1 MLTLVLAALR
11 ARRAQA
17 FILFVLA
24 AFAGAA
30 AAAAPGYAL
39 AATRSVATAEI
50 LAATPAER
58 TLSVRKDL
66 PLEGAVDDLAA
77 ALRERLD
84 LPAFTD
90 IGGAHLDGQ
99 ARTPAGDTSSR
110 IAYRADLCAHVLLDG
125 ACPAGAGEAVT
136 STRTAARLGLRVGD
150 RLDYTSTAVAAP
162 FQLRIVGVYR
172 PREPYEPY
180 WGRGLL
186 AVARAGE
193 TGEGAHAADDAIF
206 VSERGLAA
214 LRASR
219 VTATLDRVATG
230 AAFVATDPA
239 GLPDRVARVQYE
251 MHLDGYELETE
262 LPALAQR
269 VERDQRLV
277 YVGVP
282 VAAAQL
288 LLLCWLALFVAVQ
301 NTARD
306 RRPDV
311 GLLKLRGSGWL
322 RTFALVAGQS
332 AVPMLAGAVLGHAAG
347 YAAARAVDG
356 EVARLTYPLA
366 LAATALAVLGAL
378 VAGLMAERRT
388 LHARVTDLMRRV
400 PARRARWTADVVD
413 LVVVAAAL
421 AGLYQVRSASA
432 GGLALLAPG
441 LLAVAVAL
449 LATRLLMPVA
459 AAIGHRA
466 LTAGRLGTGL
476 TGVYLARRPGLHRVA
491 ALLAVAVA
499 LLGTA
504 LLGWGGA
511 DRAAGDRA
519 AQELGADR
527 VLTVQAHSRAH
538 LLAAVRAADPAGHG
552 AMAVVQASANTAG
565 RGALLVDTTRLAAV
579 ARWRPE
585 YGSAGAVA
593 ALLRPPAP
601 PPIVAR
607 GDGLRLDLTRRAAP
621 SAGTPVAVLASLAG
635 PRGDEVTALFGPLAP
650 GRRTYA
656 AATPGCAAGCRLVSF
671 TLLEPVADAALRR
684 PAGAGAAVTLHR
696 LDQSGPDAA
705 VLDEAGFTDRTR
717 WRPGIDPTGAGLV
730 IATDPAGLAL
740 TVADSVPP
748 PLRRDT
754 RVYVLDAPLPLPA
767 LTAGDLRPPAL
778 VGDDRI
784 TAFAGAPIPVQVGGH
799 TQLLPRLGREGVL
812 LDLEYAD
819 RAGADFGGG
828 DVLQVWLT
836 SAAPQRFADRLA
848 AEGVQTVAAE
858 SVTGLAERYRQQGT
872 PVALRFQLL
881 VSAGG
886 VLLAAGT
893 VGIVAAVE
901 RRPRA
906 AEFAALRA
914 QGASAAV
921 VRSAARGG
929 YAVLV
934 TVSTVV
940 GLVAV
945 VLARFLATA
954 PLPVFVDGWRLL
966 PTHGLPRPLPL
977 AVAAVATAAVLAATA
992 SLAAAMLVR
1001 RIRQVS

>member
-251 MHLDGYELETE
+251 RHLDGYELETE

-356 EVARLTYPLA
+356 EVARMTYPLA

-378 VAGLMAERRT
+378 VAALVAERRT
-388 LHARVTDLMRRV
+388 LRARVTDLMRRV

-519 AQELGADR
+519 TQELGADR

-740 TVADSVPP
+740 TVTGSVPP

-754 RVYVLDAPLPLPA
+754 RVYVLDAPLP
-767 LTAGDLRPPAL
+767 
-778 VGDDRI
+778 VH
-784 TAFAGAPIPVQVGGH
+784 VGGH
-799 TQLLPRLGREGVL
+799 TGLLPRLGREGVL

-836 SAAPQRFADRLA
+836 SAAPERFADRLA

-858 SVTGLAERYRQQGT
+858 SVTGLAERYRRQGT

-881 VSAGG
+881 VAAGG

-906 AEFAALRA
+906 AELAALRA

-954 PLPVFVDGWRLL
+954 PLPVFVDGWRVL

-992 SLAAAMLVR
+992 AIAASLLVR

>member
-740 TVADSVPP
+740 TVTGSVPP

-767 LTAGDLRPPAL
+767 LTAGDLRLPAL

-858 SVTGLAERYRQQGT
+858 SVTGLAERYRRQGT

-881 VSAGG
+881 VAAGG

>member
-17 FILFVLA
+17 VILFVLA

-50 LAATPAER
+50 LAAPPAER

-66 PLEGAVDDLAA
+66 PLEGAVDDLEGAVDDLAA

-301 NTARD
+301 
-306 RRPDV
+306 
-311 GLLKLRGSGWL
+311 
-322 RTFALVAGQS
+322 S

-421 AGLYQVRSASA
+421 AGLYQVRSAGA

-459 AAIGHRA
+459 AGIGHRA

-579 ARWRPE
+579 ARWCRP
-585 YGSAGAVA
+585 A
-593 ALLRPPAP
+593 AH
-601 PPIVAR
+601 
-607 GDGLRLDLTRRAAP
+607 LDRRCWP
-621 SAGTPVAVLASLAG
+621 
-635 PRGDEVTALFGPLAP
+635 
-650 GRRTYA
+650 
-656 AATPGCAAGCRLVSF
+656 TPG
-671 TLLEPVADAALRR
+671 
-684 PAGAGAAVTLHR
+684 
-696 LDQSGPDAA
+696 
-705 VLDEAGFTDRTR
+705 
-717 WRPGIDPTGAGLV
+717 
-730 IATDPAGLAL
+730 
-740 TVADSVPP
+740 
-748 PLRRDT
+748 
-754 RVYVLDAPLPLPA
+754 
-767 LTAGDLRPPAL
+767 
-778 VGDDRI
+778 
-784 TAFAGAPIPVQVGGH
+784 
-799 TQLLPRLGREGVL
+799 
-812 LDLEYAD
+812 
-819 RAGADFGGG
+819 
-828 DVLQVWLT
+828 
-836 SAAPQRFADRLA
+836 
-848 AEGVQTVAAE
+848 
-858 SVTGLAERYRQQGT
+858 
-872 PVALRFQLL
+872 
-881 VSAGG
+881 
-886 VLLAAGT
+886 
-893 VGIVAAVE
+893 
-901 RRPRA
+901 
-906 AEFAALRA
+906 
-914 QGASAAV
+914 
-921 VRSAARGG
+921 
-929 YAVLV
+929 
-934 TVSTVV
+934 
-940 GLVAV
+940 
-945 VLARFLATA
+945 
-954 PLPVFVDGWRLL
+954 
-966 PTHGLPRPLPL
+966 
-977 AVAAVATAAVLAATA
+977 
-992 SLAAAMLVR
+992 
-1001 RIRQVS
+1001 

>member
-110 IAYRADLCAHVLLDG
+110 IAHRADLCAHVLLDG
-125 ACPAGAGEAVT
+125 ACPAGVGEAVT

-306 RRPDV
+306 RLCRGARRGRRGGTHDVSVGPGRYRARRPRRARRRADGRTPYAARPGHRPDAPGPGPARPV
-311 GLLKLRGSGWL
+311 DRRRGRPGRGRRRPRRPLPGAQRKRRRAGPARAGSARGGRRAARHPPADAGGRRDRPSGADRGPARHRPHRRL
-322 RTFALVAGQS
+322 PGAPARAAPGRGAAGRR
-332 AVPMLAGAVLGHAAG
+332 GRAAG
-347 YAAARAVDG
+347 YGAAR
-356 EVARLTYPLA
+356 
-366 LAATALAVLGAL
+366 LG
-378 VAGLMAERRT
+378 R
-388 LHARVTDLMRRV
+388 
-400 PARRARWTADVVD
+400 
-413 LVVVAAAL
+413 
-421 AGLYQVRSASA
+421 
-432 GGLALLAPG
+432 
-441 LLAVAVAL
+441 
-449 LATRLLMPVA
+449 
-459 AAIGHRA
+459 
-466 LTAGRLGTGL
+466 
-476 TGVYLARRPGLHRVA
+476 RRPG
-491 ALLAVAVA
+491 
-499 LLGTA
+499 
-504 LLGWGGA
+504 GG
-511 DRAAGDRA
+511 
-519 AQELGADR
+519 
-527 VLTVQAHSRAH
+527 
-538 LLAAVRAADPAGHG
+538 
-552 AMAVVQASANTAG
+552 
-565 RGALLVDTTRLAAV
+565 
-579 ARWRPE
+579 
-585 YGSAGAVA
+585 
-593 ALLRPPAP
+593 
-601 PPIVAR
+601 
-607 GDGLRLDLTRRAAP
+607 
-621 SAGTPVAVLASLAG
+621 
-635 PRGDEVTALFGPLAP
+635 
-650 GRRTYA
+650 
-656 AATPGCAAGCRLVSF
+656 
-671 TLLEPVADAALRR
+671 
-684 PAGAGAAVTLHR
+684 
-696 LDQSGPDAA
+696 
-705 VLDEAGFTDRTR
+705 
-717 WRPGIDPTGAGLV
+717 
-730 IATDPAGLAL
+730 
-740 TVADSVPP
+740 
-748 PLRRDT
+748 
-754 RVYVLDAPLPLPA
+754 
-767 LTAGDLRPPAL
+767 
-778 VGDDRI
+778 
-784 TAFAGAPIPVQVGGH
+784 
-799 TQLLPRLGREGVL
+799 
-812 LDLEYAD
+812 
-819 RAGADFGGG
+819 
-828 DVLQVWLT
+828 
-836 SAAPQRFADRLA
+836 
-848 AEGVQTVAAE
+848 
-858 SVTGLAERYRQQGT
+858 
-872 PVALRFQLL
+872 
-881 VSAGG
+881 
-886 VLLAAGT
+886 
-893 VGIVAAVE
+893 
-901 RRPRA
+901 
-906 AEFAALRA
+906 
-914 QGASAAV
+914 
-921 VRSAARGG
+921 
-929 YAVLV
+929 
-934 TVSTVV
+934 
-940 GLVAV
+940 
-945 VLARFLATA
+945 
-954 PLPVFVDGWRLL
+954 
-966 PTHGLPRPLPL
+966 
-977 AVAAVATAAVLAATA
+977 
-992 SLAAAMLVR
+992 
-1001 RIRQVS
+1001 

>member
-17 FILFVLA
+17 VILFVLA
-24 AFAGAA
+24 AFARA

-50 LAATPAER
+50 LAAPPAER

-172 PREPYEPY
+172 PRAPYEPH

-230 AAFVATDPA
+230 GAFVATDPA
-239 GLPDRVARVQYE
+239 ELPDRVAKAQYE
-251 MHLDGYELETE
+251 LHLDSYELETE

-269 VERDQRLV
+269 VERDQRLG

-356 EVARLTYPLA
+356 EVARMTYPLA

-388 LHARVTDLMRRV
+388 LRARVTDLMRRV
-400 PARRARWTADVVD
+400 PARRPVDGRCGRPGRGRRRPRRPLPGAQRQRRRAGPARAGSARGGRRAPRHPPAD
-413 LVVVAAAL
+413 
-421 AGLYQVRSASA
+421 A
-432 GGLALLAPG
+432 GGRRDRPSGADRGPARHRPHRRLPGAPARAAPG
-441 LLAVAVAL
+441 RGA
-449 LATRLLMPVA
+449 
-459 AAIGHRA
+459 
-466 LTAGRLGTGL
+466 AGRRCRAAGYGAARLGR
-476 TGVYLARRPGLHRVA
+476 RRPGGGRPGHPGAGRGPGAHRPGA
-491 ALLAVAVA
+491 QPRAPARRRT
-499 LLGTA
+499 GRRP
-504 LLGWGGA
+504 GGA
-511 DRAAGDRA
+511 RCDGRGPGVGQHRRSRRAAGRHHA
-519 AQELGADR
+519 AG
-527 VLTVQAHSRAH
+527 
-538 LLAAVRAADPAGHG
+538 
-552 AMAVVQASANTAG
+552 G
-565 RGALLVDTTRLAAV
+565 R
-579 ARWRPE
+579 
-585 YGSAGAVA
+585 GAVA
-593 ALLRPPAP
+593 AGVRDSRCRRRAAAPAGSR
-601 PPIVAR
+601 ADR
-607 GDGLRLDLTRRAAP
+607 GPRRRAAP
-621 SAGTPVAVLASLAG
+621 RPDPPGGALGRYAGRRAGKPRWPARRRGDRAVRPAG
-635 PRGDEVTALFGPLAP
+635 PR
-650 GRRTYA
+650 A
-656 AATPGCAAGCRLVSF
+656 AYLCGGHAR
-671 TLLEPVADAALRR
+671 LRR
-684 PAGAGAAVTLHR
+684 RLPAGVVHAAGAGGR
-696 LDQSGPDAA
+696 C
-705 VLDEAGFTDRTR
+705 
-717 WRPGIDPTGAGLV
+717 GAP
-730 IATDPAGLAL
+730 PAGRCGRRRHTA
-740 TVADSVPP
+740 PP
-748 PLRRDT
+748 
-754 RVYVLDAPLPLPA
+754 
-767 LTAGDLRPPAL
+767 RP
-778 VGDDRI
+778 V
-784 TAFAGAPIPVQVGGH
+784 
-799 TQLLPRLGREGVL
+799 
-812 LDLEYAD
+812 
-819 RAGADFGGG
+819 RA
-828 DVLQVWLT
+828 
-836 SAAPQRFADRLA
+836 R
-848 AEGVQTVAAE
+848 
-858 SVTGLAERYRQQGT
+858 
-872 PVALRFQLL
+872 
-881 VSAGG
+881 
-886 VLLAAGT
+886 
-893 VGIVAAVE
+893 
-901 RRPRA
+901 
-906 AEFAALRA
+906 
-914 QGASAAV
+914 
-921 VRSAARGG
+921 RGG
-929 YAVLV
+929 PRR
-934 TVSTVV
+934 
-940 GLVAV
+940 G
-945 VLARFLATA
+945 
-954 PLPVFVDGWRLL
+954 RL
-966 PTHGLPRPLPL
+966 H
-977 AVAAVATAAVLAATA
+977 
-992 SLAAAMLVR
+992 
-1001 RIRQVS
+1001 